1 MHYVND
7 CYINILIMYV
17 LNNVSLQTSKQLPP
31 DCTLDIPAPAPVL
44 VVSNFRTWTECF
56 FYELSRLMTWIHEAS
71 LERTV
76 TVFSCLF
83 INF

>member
-17 LNNVSLQTSKQLPP
+17 LNNVSLQASKQLPP
-31 DCTLDIPAPAPVL
+31 DCTPDIPAPAPVL

-71 LERTV
+71 LELTV

-83 INF
+83 INW